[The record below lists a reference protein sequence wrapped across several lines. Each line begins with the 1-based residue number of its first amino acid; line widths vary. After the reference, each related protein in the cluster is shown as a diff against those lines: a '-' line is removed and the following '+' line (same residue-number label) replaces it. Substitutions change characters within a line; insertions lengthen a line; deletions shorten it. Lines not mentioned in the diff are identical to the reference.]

1 MIKSEIRKE
10 MIETRNNYSQ
20 DELKRKNHMIIE
32 QITNDIDYQKSNVVA
47 LFYPMKNEVDLLELI
62 KDNKIFC
69 FPKVTQ
75 DGLVF
80 IEFNSNTKFQ
90 QSKFGV
96 LEPVNGNIKN
106 KEINYIITP
115 ALAIS
120 KDFYRIGYGKGY
132 YDQFLENNKPNHV
145 VGVIY
150 DFQEIESFKVD
161 SYDQKIDKYFKG

>member
-1 MIKSEIRKE
+1 MIKNKIRKE
-10 MIETRNNYSQ
+10 MIEIRNNYNQ
-20 DELKRKNHMIIE
+20 DELKRKNHIIID
-32 QITNDIDYQKSNVVA
+32 QITNDIDYQKSNIVA

-62 KDNKIFC
+62 NNHKTFC

-80 IEFNSNTKFQ
+80 IEYNSNSKFK

-106 KEINYIITP
+106 KEIDYIITP

-132 YDQFLENNKPNHV
+132 YDQFLASNRPNHV

-150 DFQEIESFKVD
+150 DFQEIESFKID